1 MHTYPKDKEV
11 LSLIDLKTYFFT
23 EEGVA
28 KAVDGVSFEI
38 HEGQTLA
45 LVGESGCG
53 KTVTALSI
61 MRLLPPPGKIV
72 GGEIRFK
79 GIDLL
84 KLSPREMRRIRGKE
98 IAMIFQDP
106 MTSLNP
112 VFTVGDQMVEMITLH
127 RDIPKREAREL
138 AIEMLARVNIPDP
151 HVRFDEY
158 PHQMSGGMRQR
169 VMIAIA
175 LSCDPKLIIADEPT
189 TALDV
194 TTQAQILEL
203 MRQLQKEYGMS
214 LLFISHDLGVVAE
227 IADRIA
233 VMYASRIVEIL
244 PVEGLFHNPKHPY
257 TLGLLRSRPEFV
269 GKEGKLH
276 TIPGFVP
283 DPMDFPMGCRFHPR
297 CPHAKDICRSKEPH
311 IREIEEGHGVACW
324 MYDG

>member
-61 MRLLPPPGKIV
+61 MRLLSPPGKIV